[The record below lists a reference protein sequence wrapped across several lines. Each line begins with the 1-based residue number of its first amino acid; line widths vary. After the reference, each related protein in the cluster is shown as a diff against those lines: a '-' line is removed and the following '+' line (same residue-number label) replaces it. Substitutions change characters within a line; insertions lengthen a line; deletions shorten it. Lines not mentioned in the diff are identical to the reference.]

1 MTQIYHSITELIG
14 QTPIVKLNHLV
25 PEDSAEVYVKLEFF
39 NPGGS
44 VKDRIALSMI
54 EKAERD
60 GLLKPGDTIIE
71 PTSGNT
77 GIGLAMV
84 GVAKGYKVII
94 VMPETMSIERRLL
107 MKGYGAELLL
117 TPGKD
122 GISGSIKEAKR
133 LAAEN
138 DYFSPLQF
146 ENPANP
152 SIHEKTTGHE
162 IQEAFGVNGLDAF
175 VAGIGTGGTISGAG
189 KELKRVYPAIEIIG
203 VEPAESAILEGK
215 EAGPHKI
222 QGIGTGFVPDTLD
235 TSVYDRVVSVTGD
248 QALATAREVGKKEGI
263 LVGISSGAAIAA
275 ALAEAK
281 VLGKG
286 KKVLAVVPD
295 NGERYLSTALYQEM

>member
-138 DYFSPLQF
+138 DYFLPLQF

-203 VEPAESAILEGK
+203 VEPAESAILEGE

-286 KKVLAVVPD
+286 KKVLAIVPD